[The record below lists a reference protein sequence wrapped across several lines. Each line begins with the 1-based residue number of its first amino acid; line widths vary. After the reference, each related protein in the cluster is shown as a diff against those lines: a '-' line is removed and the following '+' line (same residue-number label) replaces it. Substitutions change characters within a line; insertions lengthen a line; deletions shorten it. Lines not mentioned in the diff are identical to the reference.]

1 MSNINSYSYYGKM
14 ELDNMM
20 TEFKENIKLTE
31 TRDLIDL
38 MDYLKMLLDKEKNE
52 IMNNETM
59 NNETMNNEMNNEI
72 IDKEDYIYNTY
83 DEQND
88 NSSIKQNIIKEDVN
102 IREKKVEEK
111 TYTKEEVRRKKQK
124 LKRFCDRYY
133 DIYIRDENNE
143 PGYVKV
149 LNLRTSSDEEIM
161 KANIL
166 TGFF

>member
-1 MSNINSYSYYGKM
+1 MSNINSYSYYGEM
-14 ELDNMM
+14 ELDNMI
-20 TEFKENIKLTE
+20 TDFEENIKLTE

-52 IMNNETM
+52 T
-59 NNETMNNEMNNEI
+59 MNNEI

-133 DIYIRDENNE
+133 DIYIRDENND

>member
-14 ELDNMM
+14 ELDNMI

-38 MDYLKMLLDKEKNE
+38 MDYLKMLLDKEK
-52 IMNNETM
+52 
-59 NNETMNNEMNNEI
+59 NETMNNEMNNEI

-88 NSSIKQNIIKEDVN
+88 NSSIKQNIIKKNVD
-102 IREKKVEEK
+102 IIEKKVEEK

-149 LNLRTSSDEEIM
+149 LNLRTSSDEDIM

>member
-1 MSNINSYSYYGKM
+1 MSNINSYSYYGEM
-14 ELDNMM
+14 ELDNMI
-20 TEFKENIKLTE
+20 TDFEDNIKLTE

-38 MDYLKMLLDKEKNE
+38 MDYLKFLLDKNEKEEYDNE
-52 IMNNETM
+52 EDNIE
-59 NNETMNNEMNNEI
+59 NEI

-83 DEQND
+83 DESND
-88 NSSIKQNIIKEDVN
+88 NTNKKQDFIKQDIN

-124 LKRFCDRYY
+124 LKRFCNRYY

-143 PGYVKV
+143 PGYVKM

>member
-14 ELDNMM
+14 ELDNMI

-52 IMNNETM
+52 T
-59 NNETMNNEMNNEI
+59 MNNEI

-88 NSSIKQNIIKEDVN
+88 NSIIKQNIIKEDVN

-133 DIYIRDENNE
+133 DIYIRDENND

>member
-1 MSNINSYSYYGKM
+1 MTNINSNSYYGKM
-14 ELDNMM
+14 ELDNII
-20 TEFKENIKLTE
+20 TEFEENIKLKE
-31 TRDLIDL
+31 TKDLIDL
-38 MDYLKMLLDKEKNE
+38 MDYLKFLLDKEKNE
-52 IMNNETM
+52 TL
-59 NNETMNNEMNNEI
+59 NNEI
-72 IDKEDYIYNTY
+72 IDKEDYIYNTS
-83 DEQND
+83 DESND
-88 NSSIKQNIIKEDVN
+88 NTKKKQDFIKQDIN

-111 TYTKEEVRRKKQK
+111 TYTKEQIRRKKQK
-124 LKRFCDRYY
+124 LKRFCNKYY

>member
-1 MSNINSYSYYGKM
+1 MSNINSYSYYGEM
-14 ELDNMM
+14 ELDNMI
-20 TEFKENIKLTE
+20 TDFEENIKLKE
-31 TRDLIDL
+31 TKDLIDL
-38 MDYLKMLLDKEKNE
+38 MDYLKFLLDKEKNE
-52 IMNNETM
+52 K
-59 NNETMNNEMNNEI
+59 MNNEI
-72 IDKEDYIYNTY
+72 NNETIDTEDYIYNTY
-83 DEQND
+83 DEQNN

-111 TYTKEEVRRKKQK
+111 TYTKEQVRRKKQK

-149 LNLRTSSDEEIM
+149 LNLRTSSDEDIM

>member
-14 ELDNMM
+14 ELDNMI

-52 IMNNETM
+52 IMNNE
-59 NNETMNNEMNNEI
+59 I

-88 NSSIKQNIIKEDVN
+88 NSIIKQNIIKEDVN

-133 DIYIRDENNE
+133 DYAFLFN
-143 PGYVKV
+143 VCV
-149 LNLRTSSDEEIM
+149 
-161 KANIL
+161 
-166 TGFF
+166 FV

>member
-14 ELDNMM
+14 ELDNMI
-20 TEFKENIKLTE
+20 TDFEENIKLTE

-38 MDYLKMLLDKEKNE
+38 MDYLKFLLD
-52 IMNNETM
+52 NNEKEEYD
-59 NNETMNNEMNNEI
+59 NEEDN
-72 IDKEDYIYNTY
+72 IDNTNKKQ
-83 DEQND
+83 DF
-88 NSSIKQNIIKEDVN
+88 IKQDIN

-124 LKRFCDRYY
+124 LKRFCNRYY

-143 PGYVKV
+143 PGYVKM

>member
-1 MSNINSYSYYGKM
+1 MSNINSYSYYGEM
-14 ELDNMM
+14 ELDNMI
-20 TEFKENIKLTE
+20 TDFEENIKLTE

-38 MDYLKMLLDKEKNE
+38 MDYLKFLLDKNEKEEYDNE
-52 IMNNETM
+52 EDNIENQ
-59 NNETMNNEMNNEI
+59 I

-83 DEQND
+83 DESND
-88 NSSIKQNIIKEDVN
+88 NTNKKQDFIKQDIN

-124 LKRFCDRYY
+124 LKRFCNRFY

>member
-1 MSNINSYSYYGKM
+1 MSNINSYSYYGEM
-14 ELDNMM
+14 ELDNMI
-20 TEFKENIKLTE
+20 TDFEENIKLTE

-52 IMNNETM
+52 TL
-59 NNETMNNEMNNEI
+59 NNEI

-102 IREKKVEEK
+102 IIEKKVEEK

-124 LKRFCDRYY
+124 LKRFCNRYY

-149 LNLRTSSDEEIM
+149 LNLRTSSDEDIM

>member
-14 ELDNMM
+14 ELDNMI
-20 TEFKENIKLTE
+20 TDFEENIKLTE

-38 MDYLKMLLDKEKNE
+38 MDYLKFLLDKNEKEENDNE
-52 IMNNETM
+52 EDNIEDQ
-59 NNETMNNEMNNEI
+59 I

-83 DEQND
+83 DESND
-88 NSSIKQNIIKEDVN
+88 NTNKKQDFIKQDIN

-124 LKRFCDRYY
+124 LKRFCNRYY

-143 PGYVKV
+143 PGYVKM

>member
-1 MSNINSYSYYGKM
+1 MSNINSYSYYGEM
-14 ELDNMM
+14 ELDNMI
-20 TEFKENIKLTE
+20 TDFEDNIKLTE

-38 MDYLKMLLDKEKNE
+38 MDYLKFLLDKNEKEEYDNE
-52 IMNNETM
+52 EDNIE
-59 NNETMNNEMNNEI
+59 NEI

-83 DEQND
+83 DESND
-88 NSSIKQNIIKEDVN
+88 NTNKKQYFIKQDIN

-124 LKRFCDRYY
+124 LKRFCNRYY

-143 PGYVKV
+143 PGYVKM

>member
-14 ELDNMM
+14 ELDNMI
-20 TEFKENIKLTE
+20 TDFEENIKLTE

-38 MDYLKMLLDKEKNE
+38 MDYLKFLLDKNEKEEYDNE
-52 IMNNETM
+52 EDNIEDQ
-59 NNETMNNEMNNEI
+59 I

-83 DEQND
+83 DESND
-88 NSSIKQNIIKEDVN
+88 NTNKKQDFIKQDIN

-124 LKRFCDRYY
+124 LKRFCNRYY

-143 PGYVKV
+143 PGYVKM

>member
-1 MSNINSYSYYGKM
+1 MSNINSYSYYGEM
-14 ELDNMM
+14 ELDNMI
-20 TEFKENIKLTE
+20 TDFEENIKLTE

-38 MDYLKMLLDKEKNE
+38 MDYLKFLLDKEKNE
-52 IMNNETM
+52 TL
-59 NNETMNNEMNNEI
+59 NNEI

-83 DEQND
+83 DEQNN

-133 DIYIRDENNE
+133 DIYIRDENND

-149 LNLRTSSDEEIM
+149 LNLRTSSDEDIM

>member
-1 MSNINSYSYYGKM
+1 MSNINSYSYYGEM
-14 ELDNMM
+14 ELDNMI
-20 TEFKENIKLTE
+20 TDFEENIKLTE

-52 IMNNETM
+52 T
-59 NNETMNNEMNNEI
+59 MNNEI

-88 NSSIKQNIIKEDVN
+88 NSIIKQNIIKEDVN

-133 DIYIRDENNE
+133 DIYIRDENND

-149 LNLRTSSDEEIM
+149 INLRTSSDEEIM

>member
-52 IMNNETM
+52 TM
-59 NNETMNNEMNNEI
+59 NNEINNET
-72 IDKEDYIYNTY
+72 IDTEDYIYNTY
-83 DEQND
+83 DEQN
-88 NSSIKQNIIKEDVN
+88 NNNIIKHNIIKED
-102 IREKKVEEK
+102 IDIIEKKVEEK

>member
-1 MSNINSYSYYGKM
+1 MSNINSYSYYGEM
-14 ELDNMM
+14 ELDNMI
-20 TEFKENIKLTE
+20 TDFEENIKLTE

-52 IMNNETM
+52 T
-59 NNETMNNEMNNEI
+59 MNNEI

-83 DEQND
+83 DEQNN

>member
-1 MSNINSYSYYGKM
+1 MSNINSYSYYGEM
-14 ELDNMM
+14 ELDNMI
-20 TEFKENIKLTE
+20 TDFEENIKLKE
-31 TRDLIDL
+31 TKDLIDL

-52 IMNNETM
+52 TL
-59 NNETMNNEMNNEI
+59 NNEI

-83 DEQND
+83 DEQNN

-133 DIYIRDENNE
+133 DIYIRDENND

-149 LNLRTSSDEEIM
+149 LNLRTSSDEDIM

>member
-52 IMNNETM
+52 IMNNQTM

-83 DEQND
+83 NEQND
-88 NSSIKQNIIKEDVN
+88 NSIIKQNIIKEDVN

>member
-1 MSNINSYSYYGKM
+1 MTNINSNSYYGKM
-14 ELDNMM
+14 ELDNII
-20 TEFKENIKLTE
+20 TEFEENIKLKE
-31 TRDLIDL
+31 TKDLIDL
-38 MDYLKMLLDKEKNE
+38 MDYLKFLLDKEKNE
-52 IMNNETM
+52 TL
-59 NNETMNNEMNNEI
+59 NNEI
-72 IDKEDYIYNTY
+72 IDKEDYIYNTS
-83 DEQND
+83 DELND
-88 NSSIKQNIIKEDVN
+88 NTKKKQDFIKQDIN

-111 TYTKEEVRRKKQK
+111 TYTKEQIRRKKQK
-124 LKRFCDRYY
+124 LKRFCNKYY

>member
-1 MSNINSYSYYGKM
+1 MSNINSYSYYGEM
-14 ELDNMM
+14 ELDNMI
-20 TEFKENIKLTE
+20 TDFEENIKLKE
-31 TRDLIDL
+31 TKDLIDL
-38 MDYLKMLLDKEKNE
+38 MDYLKFLLDKEKNE
-52 IMNNETM
+52 TL
-59 NNETMNNEMNNEI
+59 NNEI

-83 DEQND
+83 NEQNN
-88 NSSIKQNIIKEDVN
+88 NSIIKHNIIKEDVN

-111 TYTKEEVRRKKQK
+111 TYTKEQVRRKKQK

-133 DIYIRDENNE
+133 DIYIRDENND

-149 LNLRTSSDEEIM
+149 LNLRTSSDEDIM

>member
-1 MSNINSYSYYGKM
+1 MSNINSYSYYGEM
-14 ELDNMM
+14 ELDNMI
-20 TEFKENIKLTE
+20 TDFEENIKLTE

-52 IMNNETM
+52 TL
-59 NNETMNNEMNNEI
+59 NNEI
-72 IDKEDYIYNTY
+72 IDKEDYIYNTS
-83 DEQND
+83 DESND
-88 NSSIKQNIIKEDVN
+88 NTKKKQDFIKQDIN

-111 TYTKEEVRRKKQK
+111 TYTKEQIRRKKQK
-124 LKRFCDRYY
+124 LKRFCNKYY

-149 LNLRTSSDEEIM
+149 LNLRTSSDEDIM

>member
-14 ELDNMM
+14 ELDNMI
-20 TEFKENIKLTE
+20 TEFEENIKLKE
-31 TRDLIDL
+31 TKDLIDL
-38 MDYLKMLLDKEKNE
+38 MDYLKFLLDKNEKEEYDNE
-52 IMNNETM
+52 EDNIE
-59 NNETMNNEMNNEI
+59 NEI

-83 DEQND
+83 DEQNN
-88 NSSIKQNIIKEDVN
+88 NSIIKHNIIKEDVN

-111 TYTKEEVRRKKQK
+111 TYTKEQVRRKKQK

-149 LNLRTSSDEEIM
+149 LNLRTSSDEDIM

>member
-14 ELDNMM
+14 ELDNMI
-20 TEFKENIKLTE
+20 TDFEENIKLTE

-38 MDYLKMLLDKEKNE
+38 MDYLKFLLDKEKNE
-52 IMNNETM
+52 TL
-59 NNETMNNEMNNEI
+59 NNEI

-111 TYTKEEVRRKKQK
+111 TYTKEQVRRKKQK

-143 PGYVKV
+143 PGYVKM

>member
-1 MSNINSYSYYGKM
+1 MTNINSNSYYGKM
-14 ELDNMM
+14 ELDNII
-20 TEFKENIKLTE
+20 TEFEENIKLKE
-31 TRDLIDL
+31 IKDLIDL
-38 MDYLKMLLDKEKNE
+38 MDYLKFLLDKEKNE
-52 IMNNETM
+52 TL
-59 NNETMNNEMNNEI
+59 NNEI
-72 IDKEDYIYNTY
+72 IDKEDYIYNTS
-83 DEQND
+83 DESND
-88 NSSIKQNIIKEDVN
+88 NTKKKQDFIKQDIN

-111 TYTKEEVRRKKQK
+111 TYTKEQIRRKKQK
-124 LKRFCDRYY
+124 LKRFCNKYY

>member
-52 IMNNETM
+52 IMNNQTM

-72 IDKEDYIYNTY
+72 INTEDYIYNTY

-88 NSSIKQNIIKEDVN
+88 NSIIKQNIIKEDVN

>member
-1 MSNINSYSYYGKM
+1 MSNINSYSYYGEM
-14 ELDNMM
+14 ELDNMI
-20 TEFKENIKLTE
+20 TDFEENIKLTE

-52 IMNNETM
+52 T
-59 NNETMNNEMNNEI
+59 MNNEI

-83 DEQND
+83 DEQNN

-133 DIYIRDENNE
+133 DIYIRDENND

-149 LNLRTSSDEEIM
+149 INLRTSSDEEIM

>member
-1 MSNINSYSYYGKM
+1 MSNINNYSYYGEM
-14 ELDNMM
+14 ELDNMI
-20 TEFKENIKLTE
+20 TDFEENIKLTE

-38 MDYLKMLLDKEKNE
+38 MDYLKFLLDKNEKEEYDNE
-52 IMNNETM
+52 IMNNQIV
-59 NNETMNNEMNNEI
+59 NNEI
-72 IDKEDYIYNTY
+72 IYTEDYIYNTY

-88 NSSIKQNIIKEDVN
+88 NSSIKHNIIKEDVN

-111 TYTKEEVRRKKQK
+111 TYTKEQVRRKKQK
-124 LKRFCDRYY
+124 LKRFCNRYY
-133 DIYIRDENNE
+133 DIYIRDENND

>member
-1 MSNINSYSYYGKM
+1 MSNINSYSYYGEM
-14 ELDNMM
+14 ELDNMI
-20 TEFKENIKLTE
+20 TDFEENIKLTE

-52 IMNNETM
+52 TM
-59 NNETMNNEMNNEI
+59 NNEINNET
-72 IDKEDYIYNTY
+72 IDTEDYIYNTY
-83 DEQND
+83 DEQN
-88 NSSIKQNIIKEDVN
+88 NNNIIKHNIIKED
-102 IREKKVEEK
+102 IDIIEKKVEEK

-133 DIYIRDENNE
+133 DIYIRDENND

>member
-1 MSNINSYSYYGKM
+1 MSNINSYSYYGEM
-14 ELDNMM
+14 ELDNII
-20 TEFKENIKLTE
+20 TEFEENIKLKE
-31 TRDLIDL
+31 TKDLIDL
-38 MDYLKMLLDKEKNE
+38 MDYLKFLLDKEKNE
-52 IMNNETM
+52 TL
-59 NNETMNNEMNNEI
+59 NNEI
-72 IDKEDYIYNTY
+72 IDKEDYIYNTS
-83 DEQND
+83 DESND
-88 NSSIKQNIIKEDVN
+88 NTKKKQDFIKQDIN

-111 TYTKEEVRRKKQK
+111 TYTKEQIRRKKQK
-124 LKRFCDRYY
+124 LKRFCNKYY

>member
-1 MSNINSYSYYGKM
+1 MSNINSYSYYGEM
-14 ELDNMM
+14 ELDNMI
-20 TEFKENIKLTE
+20 TDFEDNIKLTE

-38 MDYLKMLLDKEKNE
+38 MDYLKFLLDKNEKEEYDNE
-52 IMNNETM
+52 EDNIE
-59 NNETMNNEMNNEI
+59 NEI
-72 IDKEDYIYNTY
+72 IDKEDYIYNTS
-83 DEQND
+83 DESND
-88 NSSIKQNIIKEDVN
+88 NTKKKQDFIKQDIN

-111 TYTKEEVRRKKQK
+111 TYTKEQIRRKKQK
-124 LKRFCDRYY
+124 LKRFCNKYY

>member
-1 MSNINSYSYYGKM
+1 MSNINSYSYYGEM
-14 ELDNMM
+14 ELDNMI
-20 TEFKENIKLTE
+20 TDFEDNIKLTE

-38 MDYLKMLLDKEKNE
+38 MDYLKFLLDKNEKEEYDNE
-52 IMNNETM
+52 EDNIE
-59 NNETMNNEMNNEI
+59 NEI

-102 IREKKVEEK
+102 IIEKKVEEK

-124 LKRFCDRYY
+124 LKRFCNRYY

-143 PGYVKV
+143 PGYVKM
-149 LNLRTSSDEEIM
+149 LNLRTSSDEDIM

>member
-1 MSNINSYSYYGKM
+1 MSNINSYSYYGEM
-14 ELDNMM
+14 ELDNII
-20 TEFKENIKLTE
+20 TEFEENIKLKE
-31 TRDLIDL
+31 TKDLIDL
-38 MDYLKMLLDKEKNE
+38 MDYLKFLLDKEKNE
-52 IMNNETM
+52 TL
-59 NNETMNNEMNNEI
+59 NNEI
-72 IDKEDYIYNTY
+72 IDKEDYIYNTS
-83 DEQND
+83 DESND
-88 NSSIKQNIIKEDVN
+88 NTKKKQDFIKQDIN

-124 LKRFCDRYY
+124 LKRFCNRYY

-143 PGYVKV
+143 PGYVKM

>member
-1 MSNINSYSYYGKM
+1 MSNINSYSYYGEM
-14 ELDNMM
+14 ELDNMI
-20 TEFKENIKLTE
+20 TDFEENIKLTE

-52 IMNNETM
+52 TL
-59 NNETMNNEMNNEI
+59 NNEI

-83 DEQND
+83 DEQNN

-124 LKRFCDRYY
+124 LKRFCNRYY
-133 DIYIRDENNE
+133 DIYIRDENND

-149 LNLRTSSDEEIM
+149 LNLRTSSDEDIM